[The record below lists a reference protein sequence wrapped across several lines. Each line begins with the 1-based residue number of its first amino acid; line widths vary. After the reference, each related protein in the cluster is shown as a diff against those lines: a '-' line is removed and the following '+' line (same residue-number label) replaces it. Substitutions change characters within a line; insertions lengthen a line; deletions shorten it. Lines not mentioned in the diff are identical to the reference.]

1 MEIWTEEHPMTL
13 EEWKRLLKLMRQR
26 KPRDLVSI
34 QTESG
39 PPFYSHKLWRK
50 EEKPDGTK

>member
-1 MEIWTEEHPMTL
+1 MMSEKTEMTTEE
-13 EEWKRLLKLMRQR
+13 WRRLLKLMRKR

-50 EEKPDGTK
+50 GEKPDGTK